1 MSAFRLLRYH
11 HATLTTP
18 PGSEGAARA
27 FYCEILGFTEIP
39 KPAGLRPDGV
49 WLEGG
54 WAAPISDAP
63 PGSGRALLQLHLTIQ
78 DDIDRPANRAHL
90 AFLVDDLSALRARL
104 AAAGITITESIASI
118 PGHTRFECRDPFGNR
133 LEFLQ
138 ENA

>member
-1 MSAFRLLRYH
+1 M
-11 HATLTTP
+11 
-18 PGSEGAARA
+18 
-27 FYCEILGFTEIP
+27 
-39 KPAGLRPDGV
+39 
-49 WLEGG
+49 
-54 WAAPISDAP
+54 
-63 PGSGRALLQLHLTIQ
+63 QLTIQ

-104 AAAGITITESIASI
+104 AAAGITIAESIASI

>member
-1 MSAFRLLRYH
+1 MPSPHLLRYH
-11 HATLTTP
+11 HATLTIP

-27 FYCEILGFTEIP
+27 FYCDILGLREIA
-39 KPAGLRPDGV
+39 KPPGLRPGGL
-49 WLEGG
+49 WLAG
-54 WAAPISDAP
+54 ADAT
-63 PGSGRALLQLHLTIQ
+63 ALQLHLTIQ

-104 AAAGITITESIASI
+104 AAAGITIAESIAPI